1 MKARKIFALLLTLAL
16 ALSLAISASAATDYT
31 ITIDKP
37 DADRVYKAYQIFTG
51 DISSEEMTHIAWG
64 DGVTTDGQTALQ
76 TQYGVTSAQKLAGK
90 LSNSDDAK
98 AFAENLQS
106 VSQLDSDYLAIL
118 LKVVGIG
125 FLAEIAALV
134 CTDAGNATMG
144 KVLQMLSSCVIM
156 WLSLPLLNGLLELV
170 QDILGEI

>member
-1 MKARKIFALLLTLAL
+1 MDLFMKAAAAVLLAVILYLVVGSHSKELAVLLTLAVCSML
-16 ALSLAISASAATDYT
+16 IVVAGRFI
-31 ITIDKP
+31 KP
-37 DADRVYKAYQIFTG
+37 VL
-51 DISSEEMTHIAWG
+51 
-64 DGVTTDGQTALQ
+64 V
-76 TQYGVTSAQKLAGK
+76 
-90 LSNSDDAK
+90 
-98 AFAENLQS
+98 FAENLQS
-106 VSQLDSDYLAIL
+106 VSQLDSDYLTIL

>member
-1 MKARKIFALLLTLAL
+1 MLLAVILYLVVGSHRKELAVLLTLAVCSML
-16 ALSLAISASAATDYT
+16 I
-31 ITIDKP
+31 
-37 DADRVYKAYQIFTG
+37 V
-51 DISSEEMTHIAWG
+51 
-64 DGVTTDGQTALQ
+64 V
-76 TQYGVTSAQKLAGK
+76 AGRFIQPV
-90 LSNSDDAK
+90 LV
-98 AFAENLQS
+98 FAENLQS

-118 LKVVGIG
+118 LKVVGIS